1 LGFGCGYQ
9 RPGHDG
15 LSLWPYRRFDVGHEK
30 PAKGRCWG
38 LPLANGEVELVGSRA
53 EPRRNIVVL
62 TSHAFLR
69 GYRKASIHFIASRWA
84 EQGHDVNFLTI
95 GHSWLTLLKDRPRFR
110 ALSQGQANR
119 FQTIDAN
126 LRAGAYLPPL
136 HAFSSRNRF
145 LNVANATLFRL
156 YGSYLP
162 RFARSAIADADLV
175 LIESGSALAF
185 FGQIKTLNSK
195 ARTLYFCRDLLRSI
209 GAARVLQDIEAA
221 QIGRFDAV
229 CVPSE
234 RLGAL
239 LPPGGRVKV
248 IPQGVDAALFDR
260 EQPSPY
266 QAGSRNAVSI
276 GNMLFD
282 QASVAAMAAAAPD
295 VNFHVF
301 GAAWIGWASPN
312 IVIYGER
319 DFESIV
325 PYLQHADFGIAPY
338 RLTADEVYLAESSL
352 KLAQYSYCGLP
363 ILLPDL
369 VPFARANGIAYRLGG
384 EAAWREKIDAAL
396 AMRRSPT
403 FRDGIMTWDEVARQ
417 TLATAFEAS

>member
-1 LGFGCGYQ
+1 MANEDAELAISEAGQ
-9 RPGHDG
+9 R
-15 LSLWPYRRFDVGHEK
+15 RK
-30 PAKGRCWG
+30 
-38 LPLANGEVELVGSRA
+38 
-53 EPRRNIVVL
+53 IVIL

-69 GYRKASIHFIASRWA
+69 GYRKASIHFIASCWA
-84 EQGHDVNFLTI
+84 EQGDKVDFVTI
-95 GHSWLTLLKDRPRFR
+95 GHSWLTLFKDRPRFR
-110 ALSQGQANR
+110 ALSQDQANR
-119 FQTIDAN
+119 FQVIAAN

-145 LNVANATLFRL
+145 LNAANAGFFRL
-156 YGSYLP
+156 YGRYLP
-162 RFARSAIADADLV
+162 PFARRAIADADLV
-175 LIESGSALAF
+175 VIESGSALAF
-185 FGQIKTLNSK
+185 FSTIKRLNSK

-209 GAARVLQDIEAA
+209 GTAPVLEEIQAS
-221 QIGRFDAV
+221 QIGCFDAV

-234 RLGAL
+234 RLGAM
-239 LPPGGRVKV
+239 LPSGGRVCV
-248 IPQGVDAALFDR
+248 IPQGVDTTLLDR

-266 QAGSRNAVSI
+266 EPGSRNAISI

-301 GAAWIGWASPN
+301 GAAWSGWVQPN
-312 IVIYGER
+312 VTIYGER

-369 VPFARANGIAYRLGG
+369 VPFTRANGIAYRLNG
-384 EAAWREKIDAAL
+384 EVAWREKVDAAL
-396 AMRRSPT
+396 AMRRST
-403 FRDGIMTWDEVARQ
+403 AFRDGIMTWDEVARQ
-417 TLATAFEAS
+417 TLATAFETQ

>member
-1 LGFGCGYQ
+1 MMVRCC
-9 RPGHDG
+9 
-15 LSLWPYRRFDVGHEK
+15 SLIDVLMSGMRK
-30 PAKGRCWG
+30 PADGRCWG
-38 LPLANGEVELVGSRA
+38 QPLAQNEAEPAVNQV
-53 EPRRNIVVL
+53 EPRRKIVIL
-62 TSHAFLR
+62 TAHAFLS

-84 EQGHDVNFLTI
+84 HQGHDVHVLTI

-110 ALSQGQANR
+110 ALSQEQANR
-119 FQTIDAN
+119 FQTIGNN
-126 LRAGAYLPPL
+126 LSAGAYLPPL
-136 HAFSSRNRF
+136 HAFSSKNRF
-145 LNVANATLFRL
+145 LNAANTLLFRL
-156 YGSYLP
+156 YGSHLP
-162 RFARSAIADADLV
+162 RFARRIVANADLV
-175 LIESGSALAF
+175 LAESGSALAF
-185 FGQIKTLNSK
+185 FSKVKRVNPK

-209 GAARVLQDIEAA
+209 GAAPALQNIQAT

-248 IPQGVDAALFDR
+248 IPQGVDAELFDR
-260 EQPSPY
+260 VQLSPY
-266 QAGSRNAVSI
+266 QPGSRNAVSI

-282 QASVAAMAAAAPD
+282 QVSVAAMATAAPH

-301 GAAWIGWASPN
+301 GAAWNGWAPPN
-312 IVIYGER
+312 VVIYGER

-363 ILLPDL
+363 VLLPDL
-369 VPFARANGIAYRLGG
+369 IPFTRANGIAYSLEG
-384 EAAWREKIDAAL
+384 EAAWREKVDVAL
-396 AMRRSPT
+396 TMRRSPT
-403 FRDGIMTWDEVARQ
+403 FRDGIMTWDEVAQR
-417 TLATAFEAS
+417 TLAAAFETV

>member
-1 LGFGCGYQ
+1 MVRRCG
-9 RPGHDG
+9 
-15 LSLWPYRRFDVGHEK
+15 LIDVSMSVTKK

-38 LPLANGEVELVGSRA
+38 LPLANGEVELVGSKA
-53 EPRRNIVVL
+53 ELRRNIVIL

-69 GYRKASIHFIASRWA
+69 GYRKASIHFIASCWA
-84 EQGHDVNFLTI
+84 EQGHEVHFLTI
-95 GHSWLTLLKDRPRFR
+95 GHSWLTLLKDRSRFR
-110 ALSQGQANR
+110 ALSQNQANR

-126 LRAGAYLPPL
+126 LSAGAYLPPL
-136 HAFSSRNRF
+136 HAFSSNNRF
-145 LNVANATLFRL
+145 LNLMNVVLFRL
-156 YGSYLP
+156 YGAYLP
-162 RFARSAIADADLV
+162 RFARRALTNADLV
-175 LIESGSALAF
+175 LVESGSALAF

-209 GAARVLQDIEAA
+209 GAARVLQDIEVAE
-221 QIGRFDAV
+221 IGRFDAI

-248 IPQGVDAALFDR
+248 IPQGVDADLFDR

-295 VNFHVF
+295 VSFHVF
-301 GAAWIGWASPN
+301 GAAWSGWASPN
-312 IVIYGER
+312 ITIYGER

-369 VPFARANGIAYRLGG
+369 VPFARANGISYRLDG

-417 TLATAFEAS
+417 TLAAAFEVS

>member
-1 LGFGCGYQ
+1 MAAAISA
-9 RPGHDG
+9 PDMIV
-15 LSLWPYRRFDVGHEK
+15 RRRSFIDVLMSVMTK
-30 PAKGRCWG
+30 PAEGRCWG
-38 LPLANGEVELVGSRA
+38 QPLANRKA
-53 EPRRNIVVL
+53 EPALNEAEQRRRIVIL
-62 TSHAFLR
+62 TAHAFLR
-69 GYRKASIHFIASRWA
+69 GYRKASVHFIASHWA
-84 EQGHDVNFLTI
+84 EQGHEVHFLTI

-110 ALSQGQANR
+110 ALSQDQANR
-119 FQTIDAN
+119 FHTIDTN

-136 HAFSSRNRF
+136 HAFSSSNRF
-145 LNVANATLFRL
+145 LNAANAVLFRL

-162 RFARSAIADADLV
+162 RFARRIISNADLV
-175 LIESGSALAF
+175 LAESGSALAF
-185 FGQIKTLNSK
+185 FGQIKKLNPK

-209 GAARVLQDIEAA
+209 GAAPVLQDIQATE
-221 QIGRFDAV
+221 IGRFDAV

-239 LPPGGRVKV
+239 LPHGGRVRV

-266 QAGSRNAVSI
+266 RPGTRNAISI

-282 QASVAAMAAAAPD
+282 QASVAAMATAAPD

-301 GAAWIGWASPN
+301 GAAWSGWAPPN
-312 IVIYGER
+312 VVIYGEK

-338 RLTADEVYLAESSL
+338 RLTENEVYLAESSL

-369 VPFARANGIAYRLGG
+369 VPFARANGIAYCLDG

-396 AMRRSPT
+396 AMQRSPV

-417 TLATAFEAS
+417 TLSAAFEPL

>member
-1 LGFGCGYQ
+1 M
-9 RPGHDG
+9 
-15 LSLWPYRRFDVGHEK
+15 
-30 PAKGRCWG
+30 
-38 LPLANGEVELVGSRA
+38 ANGKSELATSGIER
-53 EPRRNIVVL
+53 PRKIVIL

-84 EQGHDVNFLTI
+84 EQGHEVDFVTI

-110 ALSQGQANR
+110 ALYHDQGNR
-119 FQTIDAN
+119 FQTVATN

-136 HAFSSRNRF
+136 HAFSSGNRF
-145 LNVANATLFRL
+145 LNAANAMLFRL

-162 RFARSAIADADLV
+162 HFARRAVAGADLV

-185 FGQIKTLNSK
+185 FNKVKKLNSA

-209 GAARVLQDIEAA
+209 GAAPVLQHIQAD

-229 CVPSE
+229 CVPSK

-239 LPPGGRVKV
+239 LPPGGRVRV

-266 QAGSRNAVSI
+266 RSGSRNAVSI

-301 GAAWIGWASPN
+301 GAAWNGWAQPN
-312 IVIYGER
+312 VTIYGER

-338 RLTADEVYLAESSL
+338 RLTAEEVYLAESSL

-384 EAAWREKIDAAL
+384 ETAWREKIDAVL
-396 AMRRSPT
+396 AMRRSAA
-403 FRDGIMTWDEVARQ
+403 FRDGIMTWDAVARQ
-417 TLATAFEAS
+417 TLAAAFETQ